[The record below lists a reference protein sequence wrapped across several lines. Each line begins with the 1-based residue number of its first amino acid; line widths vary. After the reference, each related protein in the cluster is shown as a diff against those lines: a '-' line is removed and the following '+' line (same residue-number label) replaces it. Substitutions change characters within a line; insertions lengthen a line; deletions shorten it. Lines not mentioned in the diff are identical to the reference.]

1 MSTCIGRLICPV
13 MGISVFITPVA
24 RPRPTTGAAGERFPD
39 PPTPA
44 RWNVSSSLRGF
55 HDY

>member
-1 MSTCIGRLICPV
+1 MNNMTHLITPV

-24 RPRPTTGAAGERFPD
+24 RPRTASGAAWERIPG

-44 RWNVSSSLRGF
+44 RWTVSHTLCGF